1 MTAIPQQIAFDNYSY
16 GQQTVLADGSVINN
30 QANMTQDNYGNIQK
44 TQYYQVNN
52 GQTIQTFNANQTTY
66 QNNNGQLIS
75 QAQPTVVNTTTYLQT
90 PTYSPQALNETTT
103 ASNLMLSNAVVNVS
117 TPTSASITTNAISPQ
132 SINIPN
138 TVAGQQNQ
146 IFTQQTISPVE
157 GNGMNFFPTLPI
169 DNSMK
174 NGQVISQPTTPT
186 TFTPM
191 PQANDQRY
199 PSPPMGAVD
208 INKNQ
213 CQPVAIAAP
222 MQTTMQTTTFN
233 TTNSPINIVNNTI
246 PQQQQPQQQQT
257 QNGYITQS
265 ISMNQNTIQPTQT
278 QNGTIINGMN
288 NTTYPQQPQQPQQQP
303 SQNNG
308 FQQYYNQS
316 FTTQTIQGKGQQ
328 QTIISSTTNIA
339 STNYPPQANLAA
351 GNMNKVGQNNLITMN
366 QNIVG
371 APQMPVKS
379 HGRSYNKK
387 NEPIS
392 LELAL
397 KRQKNTEAARRSR
410 MRKVLK
416 METLENHVKRLEADN
431 KNLSIRLAML
441 DSNRLEWETKEKK
454 LLDKIKNLEEQLAE
468 VRKDQDGNV
477 ENNEVKKEEELNK
490 E

>member
-1 MTAIPQQIAFDNYSY
+1 MTAIPQPIAFDNYAY

-30 QANMTQDNYGNIQK
+30 QANMTQENYGSIPK

-52 GQTIQTFNANQTTY
+52 GQSIQTFNANQTTY

-75 QAQPTVVNTTTYLQT
+75 QSQPTVVNTTTYLQT

-103 ASNLMLSNAVVNVS
+103 ASNLMLTNAAVNVS
-117 TPTSASITTNAISPQ
+117 TPTSASITTPQ
-132 SINIPN
+132 AINIPN

-146 IFTQQTISPVE
+146 MFTQTISPVE
-157 GNGMNFFPTLPI
+157 GNGMNFFPSLPI
-169 DNSMK
+169 DNNMK
-174 NGQVISQPTTPT
+174 NGQIISQPTTPT

-191 PQANDQRY
+191 PQSNEQRY

-213 CQPVAIAAP
+213 CQSVAIATP
-222 MQTTMQTTTFN
+222 IQTTMQSTSFTTS
-233 TTNSPINIVNNTI
+233 SPINIVNNSV
-246 PQQQQPQQQQT
+246 PQT
-257 QNGYITQS
+257 NGFMTQS
-265 ISMNQNTIQPTQT
+265 IPINQNALPQPQN
-278 QNGTIINGMN
+278 NGTIINTTTN
-288 NTTYPQQPQQPQQQP
+288 ATYPQQLQLQQPQAQQLQQP
-303 SQNNG
+303 QSNG

-339 STNYPPQANLAA
+339 STNYPQV
-351 GNMNKVGQNNLITMN
+351 NMNKVGQNNLIAMN
-366 QNIVG
+366 ATQL
-371 APQMPVKS
+371 PVKTN
-379 HGRSYNKK
+379 GRAYNKK

-416 METLENHVKRLEADN
+416 METLEKHVKRLEADN

-454 LLDKIKNLEEQLAE
+454 LLEKIKNLEEQLADA
-468 VRKDQDGNV
+468 RKDQDGNT
-477 ENNEVKKEEELNK
+477 ENTEVNKEEELNK